1 MELCVKLV
9 LPLCNLHNYL
19 QLAFAGVAPRPK
31 RLGRDVKYRSETQ
44 LSGSLEAAALM
55 PWAQVRRGRKG
66 GEGGQLEGVG

>member
-1 MELCVKLV
+1 MNLV
-9 LPLCNLHNYL
+9 LPFCNFHNYL

-55 PWAQVRRGRKG
+55 PWAQVRGWEAATG
-66 GEGGQLEGVG
+66 AGEERQWDVCG